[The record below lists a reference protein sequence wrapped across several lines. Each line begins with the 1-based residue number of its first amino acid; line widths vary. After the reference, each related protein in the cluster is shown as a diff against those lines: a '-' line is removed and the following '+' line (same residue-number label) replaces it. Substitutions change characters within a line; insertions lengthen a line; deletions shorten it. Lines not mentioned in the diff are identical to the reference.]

1 MIWFCISWFWF
12 HHYCLKHFSMF
23 CGLDFIAWVMLPWQH
38 SRQCCGQNCCACTW
52 GHGSLVKLV
61 WVLAQQGQLWP
72 VHRNEGKD
80 KVKMPDEREEN
91 FLPHCDCGSEMGVP
105 HTSEFPYWNRFQQP
119 CFYAAMQWSNCLFKV
134 MLILYDRNMK
144 WSLKLFPWNFIER
157 IKMYDHVF
165 MISVDFI
172 NHGHL
177 SVSVYLKHDI
187 IFNCDS
193 GMTCYT

>member
-1 MIWFCISWFWF
+1 MVLISSLLFKAF
-12 HHYCLKHFSMF
+12 KQ
-23 CGLDFIAWVMLPWQH
+23 GLDFIAWVMFPWQH
-38 SRQCCGQNCCACTW
+38 SWQCCGQNCCACTW

-72 VHRNEGKD
+72 VRRNEGKD

-91 FLPHCDCGSEMGVP
+91 FPPLTWLWLWSGSSSHQWIP
-105 HTSEFPYWNRFQQP
+105 LLDFRFQKP
-119 CFYAAMQWSNCLFKV
+119 CFYAAMQWSNCLFIV

-144 WSLKLFPWNFIER
+144 WSLKLFPWNFIES
-157 IKMYDHVF
+157 IKMYDNDF

-193 GMTCYT
+193 GMMCYT